1 MPDVLNL
8 SLGCPRDA
16 LANLELLFPIPG
28 TKTRKESMGEG
39 ERVSIVGL
47 KKSRKLLTCLC
58 VSQGRRKGQEQ
69 HENCSYLAHFFLCL
83 LLDADKLIYPIT
95 KFEEEFNRQISCLEV
110 NIVSLES
117 HQITKKGLF
126 TQQG

>member
-8 SLGCPRDA
+8 SLGCPSDA

-69 HENCSYLAHFFLCL
+69 HENCSYLAHFSC
-83 LLDADKLIYPIT
+83 AYCWM
-95 KFEEEFNRQISCLEV
+95 QINSS
-110 NIVSLES
+110 IPSPSLKRS
-117 HQITKKGLF
+117 SIGRLAVWK
-126 TQQG
+126 